1 MRVDTAKTV
10 YRDIEKNKENFK
22 SHWEDLSQ
30 FMAPTRGV
38 FDKDKDSSNDRK
50 KTNYKKLIN
59 NTVFLAIDTLA
70 AGMLNGL
77 TSPSREWFKLTT
89 ALSEH
94 LEVAQW
100 ANEIKKK
107 MEHIFQRS
115 NFYNT
120 LHNIY
125 QELEVFG
132 TGCFIIDHDFKNV
145 INCTQFTINE
155 YSIAYDTKGRPN
167 IFGREFM
174 MTAQQMVEDFGYEN
188 VSDSVRNNYDNQKYS
203 TPYKVYHLICENK
216 NRDKSKK
223 DNKNFKYKSVY
234 WQKGEDK
241 FLKES
246 GYNYFPVVAPRYAVN
261 SSCDTYGYGIG
272 DKVLGDLRQLQKM
285 EQVKLIGLQKTVEPP
300 LAVSS
305 AVQGKIN
312 VAPNGITR
320 FSGQTDSAIYS
331 LYKGQIDLQSISSEI
346 EKVQKRILNN
356 FYYDVFLMLTSQE
369 YARMTATEVAERHQ
383 EKLMMLGPVLQR
395 LNSELLDP
403 AIEITFNIMLE
414 HGLIPEP
421 PEILDGESLNVEYVS
436 IIAQAQKA
444 QGMSELNQI
453 IAFVG
458 QVAQVSPETLDT
470 IDFDEAVYTAVDK
483 IGADPKI
490 MRSKQQVEA
499 IRQQRALQ
507 QQKQQELANANA
519 EADTMEKL
527 SKANMSE
534 ENALTAI
541 TEGMQ

>member
-1 MRVDTAKTV
+1 
-10 YRDIEKNKENFK
+10 
-22 SHWEDLSQ
+22 
-30 FMAPTRGV
+30 
-38 FDKDKDSSNDRK
+38 
-50 KTNYKKLIN
+50 
-59 NTVFLAIDTLA
+59 
-70 AGMLNGL
+70 
-77 TSPSREWFKLTT
+77 
-89 ALSEH
+89 
-94 LEVAQW
+94 
-100 ANEIKKK
+100 
-107 MEHIFQRS
+107 
-115 NFYNT
+115 
-120 LHNIY
+120 
-125 QELEVFG
+125 
-132 TGCFIIDHDFKNV
+132 
-145 INCTQFTINE
+145 
-155 YSIAYDTKGRPN
+155 
-167 IFGREFM
+167 
-174 MTAQQMVEDFGYEN
+174 MVEDFGYEN

-331 LYKGQIDLQSISSEI
+331 LYKGQIDLQSISLEI

-444 QGMSELNQI
+444 QGMSEMNQI

-470 IDFDEAVYTAVDK
+470 IDFDEAVYAAVDK

-490 MRSKQQVEA
+490 IRSKQQIEA

-534 ENALTAI
+534 ENALTAV

>member
-1 MRVDTAKTV
+1 MKIETAQNIYK
-10 YRDIEKNKENFK
+10 DIERNKENFK
-22 SHWEDLSQ
+22 KYWEELSQ
-30 FMAPTRGV
+30 FIAPTRGV
-38 FDKDKDSSNDRK
+38 FNKENNNERK
-50 KTNYKKLIN
+50 KTDYKKLIN
-59 NTVFLAIDTLA
+59 NTIFLAVDTLS

-77 TSPSREWFKLTT
+77 TSPSREWFKLST
-89 ALSEH
+89 AHNEDI
-94 LEVAQW
+94 EVSQW
-100 ANEIKKK
+100 ANDIKKK
-107 MEHIFQRS
+107 MEHIFQKS

-125 QELEVFG
+125 QELSIFG
-132 TGCFIIDHDFKNV
+132 TGCLMIEKDFKNG

-155 YSIAYDTKGRPN
+155 FSVAYDSKGRPN
-167 IFGREFM
+167 IFGREFF

-188 VSDSVRNNYDNQKYS
+188 VSDSVRNNYDEKKYS
-203 TPYKVYHLICENK
+203 TPYKVFHLICENK
-216 NRDKSKK
+216 NRDKTKK
-223 DNKNFKYKSVY
+223 DNKNFPYISVY
-234 WQKGEDK
+234 WQKGESK
-241 FLKES
+241 FLRES
-246 GYNYFPVVAPRYAVN
+246 GYTYFPIIAPRYSVN

-285 EQVKLIGLQKTVEPP
+285 EQVKLIALQKTVEPP

-320 FSGQTDSAIYS
+320 FSGQTDSAIYP
-331 LYKGQIDLQSISSEI
+331 LYKGQIDLQAVSAEI
-346 EKVQKRILNN
+346 EKVQRRITNN

-403 AIEITFNIMLE
+403 AIEITFQIMLE
-414 HGLIPEP
+414 NGLIPEP
-421 PEILDGESLNVEYVS
+421 PEILQGEEIKVEYVS

-444 QGMSELNQI
+444 QGMSEINQT

-458 QVAQVSPETLDT
+458 QVAQVNPDTLDV
-470 IDFDEAVYTAVDK
+470 IDWDETVIAAVDK
-483 IGADPKI
+483 IGVDPKI
-490 MRSKQQVEA
+490 LRTKEQIEQ

-519 EADTMEKL
+519 EADTIEKL
-527 SKANMSE
+527 SKAKTGE
-534 ENALTAI
+534 ENALTALA
-541 TEGMQ
+541 EGMQ